1 MTLNPIH
8 HRCFIPI
15 VTFFLLITGISLPTK
30 GLAQEEEYLEEMVIY
45 FSVPRIGG
53 TDISAVIGENYV
65 YLSVIEIFDFL
76 KIKNSYTTGFDSING
91 FFITEDAPYNI
102 DRVNNKIIFRDKE
115 FQLKAGDIIRS
126 ETNLFLKSDYFGQ
139 VFGLDCSFSFRSLSV
154 TMNTSIELPVI
165 REMRQSQMRKSLG
178 QISGEIVADTVIGR
192 RFPLVHF
199 GMADW
204 SAILTQE
211 IKGPKEARL
220 SLNLGGVILGGE
232 TNINLNYTTNAPFQ
246 EKNQFYQWRYA
257 NNKHKALRQVILGKI
272 NTFSTA
278 TINSPV
284 LGIQITNTPTT
295 YRQSFGT
302 YTLSDVTE
310 PGWTV
315 ELYVNNVL
323 VDYKQADASGFYT
336 FEVPM
341 VYGNTNVKLQFYGP
355 WGEERSKEQTL
366 NIPYN
371 FLPTGNFEYRVSA
384 GVVSDTLWSKF
395 SRVDMDYGITRFM
408 TIGAGVEYLSSVT
421 SGQIMPFLHTSV
433 RLAPGL
439 LLTGEYNHG
448 VNAKG
453 ILSWRLPSDIQLEV
467 NYTRYDKNQTA
478 INTNYLEERRIAMS
492 IPIRIKQ
499 YSLFSRI
506 TLNQIIMPSTRYTA
520 AEVLLSGSFLG
531 VNTNL
536 TTYATFSS
544 TAKTNIYS
552 SLSLSVRLPASF
564 ILTPQTQFNYTQ
576 GKFVS
581 LRVALEK
588 RLFTDGYLNVS
599 FERNFMSDITNVELG
614 LRYDFSF
621 AQIGFSA
628 RKSNKTYSF
637 VETASGSI
645 MTDPRS
651 RLITVNSRSSVG
663 KGGMILYPFLDLNWN
678 GKRDKGEPKAFGL
691 EVQVS
696 GGRIR
701 YIEKD
706 TVTRIYDLQPYAQY
720 LVTLNGSKFDNIS
733 WRMHNQTMSVTVD
746 PNQFKRIE
754 VPVVVVGEASGQVYL
769 RDKNTLR
776 GQGRITIQF
785 YKNDTVKISS
795 TLTES
800 DGYFSFMGLAPG
812 DYLATIDPEQ
822 MRKLNMRATPAFIPF
837 TVEPSVDGDYIYDL
851 EFEIQS
857 NAPVSIPVVTPAP
870 ATVPVTVPATETTPA
885 SAKKAIPA
893 PVIATTPAKDTIPS
907 AVIPKAAEPAPVPKT
922 AAKDTV
928 APPLVQ
934 PPAGQKREP
943 GVTPSKP
950 EPAARVKESP
960 VQSGYRLQFLVTD
973 KPLDSGSTYFARLK
987 KRLPILE
994 ITAIREEDGR
1004 YHYVSQHFR
1013 TRREALH
1020 WMRLVNGMGWE
1031 DCLLR
1036 WV

>member
-1 MTLNPIH
+1 MILNPLH
-8 HRCFIPI
+8 HRRALLI
-15 VTFFLLITGISLPTK
+15 VTFFLLITGILLPAE
-30 GLAQEEEYLEEMVIY
+30 GLAQEEEYLEEMVVY

-53 TDISAVIGENYV
+53 TDISAVIGETSV

-76 KIKNSYTTGFDSING
+76 KIKNSYTAGFDSVNG

-102 DRVNNKIIFRDKE
+102 DRINNKITFRDKE
-115 FQLKAGDIIRS
+115 FQLKTGDIIRS
-126 ETNLFLKSDYFGQ
+126 ETNIFLKSDYFGQ

-192 RFPLVHF
+192 RFPLIHF

-204 SAILTQE
+204 SAIFTQE

-220 SLNLGGVILGGE
+220 SLNLGGVVLGGE
-232 TNINLNYTTNAPFQ
+232 TNINLNYSTNAPFQ

-257 NNKHKALRQVILGKI
+257 NNKYKALRQVILGKI
-272 NTFSTA
+272 NSFSTA

-341 VYGNTNVKLQFYGP
+341 VYGSTNVKLQFYGP

-371 FLPTGNFEYRVSA
+371 FLPAGNFEYRISA
-384 GVVSDTLWSKF
+384 GVVSDSLWSKF
-395 SRVDMDYGITRFM
+395 SRLDMDYGITRFM

-421 SGQIMPFLHTSV
+421 SGRIMPFVHTSV

-439 LLTGEYNHG
+439 LLTGEYTHG

-453 ILSWRLPSDIQLEV
+453 ILNWRLPSDIQLEV

-499 YSLFSRI
+499 FSLFSRM
-506 TLNQIIMPSTRYTA
+506 TLNQVIMPTTRYTT
-520 AEVLLSGSFLG
+520 AEVLLSGSILG
-531 VNTNL
+531 MNTNL
-536 TTYATFSS
+536 TTFATFSS
-544 TAKTNIYS
+544 TSKTNIYS
-552 SLSLSVRLPASF
+552 SLSLALRLPASF

-588 RLFTDGYLNVS
+588 RLFSDGYLNVS
-599 FERNFMSDITNVELG
+599 FERNFMSNITNLELG

-621 AQIGFSA
+621 AQLGYSA
-628 RKSNKTYSF
+628 RRSNKTYSF

-678 GKRDKGEPKAFGL
+678 GKRDKGEPKAFGM

-696 GGRIR
+696 GGRIQ

-706 TVTRIYDLQPYAQY
+706 TITRIYDLQPYAQY

-733 WRMHNQTMSVTVD
+733 WRMNNQTMSVIVD

-769 RDKNTLR
+769 REKNTLR

-795 TLTES
+795 TLSES
-800 DGYFSFMGLAPG
+800 DGYFSYMGLAPG
-812 DYLATIDPEQ
+812 DYTAIIDPEQ
-822 MRKLNMRATPAFIPF
+822 MRKLNMTATPAFIPF
-837 TVEPSVDGDYIYDL
+837 TVEPSVDGDFIYDL

-857 NAPVSIPVVTPAP
+857 NTPAP
-870 ATVPVTVPATETTPA
+870 APAPAPIQVASPATEPSAAKVAPKVTP
-885 SAKKAIPA
+885 PA
-893 PVIATTPAKDTIPS
+893 PAKVAPQATAPARDT
-907 AVIPKAAEPAPVPKT
+907 ADAAPAPAPVPVK
-922 AAKDTV
+922 
-928 APPLVQ
+928 PPLPSTEQ
-934 PPAGQKREP
+934 KNDAGI
-943 GVTPSKP
+943 TPSKHITLAKAP
-950 EPAARVKESP
+950 ESP
-960 VQSGYRLQFLVTD
+960 VQRGYRLQFLVTD
-973 KPLDSGSTYFARLK
+973 KPLESGSSYFIRLK

-994 ITAIREEDGR
+994 ITAVLEEDGR
-1004 YHYVSQHFR
+1004 YHYVSQYFR
-1013 TRREALH
+1013 TRSEALH
-1020 WMRLVNGMGWE
+1020 WMRMVNGMGWE
-1031 DCLLR
+1031 DCILR
-1036 WV
+1036 